1 MGKSTWGRVQN
12 CFRHEIPVVFSQW
25 SLVDSIH
32 FSQQIVLPKR
42 EAYLSLGVQRFLLEV
57 SHVETETNN
66 HLYVLTSVSSSSKM
80 ELLPIN
86 YIVNIDY
93 L

>member
-32 FSQQIVLPKR
+32 FSQQIVLPNR

>member
-32 FSQQIVLPKR
+32 FSQQIVLPNR
-42 EAYLSLGVQRFLLEV
+42 EAYLSLGEIFIGGQPCR
-57 SHVETETNN
+57 NRN
-66 HLYVLTSVSSSSKM
+66 K
-80 ELLPIN
+80 
-86 YIVNIDY
+86 
-93 L
+93 